1 MAEIGRAGK
10 RVGRHYTLFRGLR
23 LQATLQ
29 TKQLQQF
36 RPKMF
41 EQDGPYCE
49 SRVSTL
55 IHIIAGYII
64 HFGYGILLIDAGRRE
79 AEAILSLIPQ
89 VGNSAALGR

>member
-49 SRVSTL
+49 SRVREFLNIFESPVQCVTS
-55 IHIIAGYII
+55 IT
-64 HFGYGILLIDAGRRE
+64 GRD
-79 AEAILSLIPQ
+79 LF
-89 VGNSAALGR
+89 